1 MSRRDTI
8 IIAVLIN
15 ACLLVILFATAV
27 TKKEDVPYS
36 SHKEPALV
44 PKASAINI
52 EDVERALVK
61 ESSFS
66 QSKGKLNK
74 PVLPPQVPEFTQA
87 KAPDPKPPA
96 LEKIAIKVQPHIQI
110 TVKRGDYLD
119 KIARENETK
128 VDEIMKL
135 NQLTSTQL
143 RIGQVLK
150 IPSKG
155 KDEKSN
161 ALKQAAPQQYVVKSG
176 DTLWQ
181 IAKNHKMQVSDLL
194 KMNHMSSDSANRLQP
209 GDTLLVR

>member
-44 PKASAINI
+44 PKPSAINI
-52 EDVERALVK
+52 EDVERSMVK

-66 QSKGKLNK
+66 QSKGQLNK

-87 KAPDPKPPA
+87 KAPDPKPVAPVKVA
-96 LEKIAIKVQPHIQI
+96 APVQPYIQI

-119 KIARENETK
+119 KIARENKTR

-135 NQLTSTQL
+135 NELSSTQL

-150 IPSKG
+150 IPTSQKEEG
-155 KDEKSN
+155 IK
-161 ALKQAAPQQYVVKSG
+161 ALKQAAPKQYVVKSG